1 MSEILKKEKSLVTL
15 KMTVKGEDFAKAID
29 TVFKKNR
36 TRFSIPGFRKGK
48 APRKIVE
55 SYYGQGVFYEDALNE
70 VFPTIFTEAIKE
82 HELDVVSR
90 PEIEELGEVQSGED
104 FDVTVQVYVR
114 PEVTLGEYKGLEVA
128 KEEVEVTDEE
138 INQDLEIKRE
148 QNARMVAIEDRP
160 AKDGDTVVID
170 FEGKVDGV
178 TFDGGKGE
186 GYTLVLGSNSFIDGF
201 EAQVVGMNLEEVKDI
216 NVTFP
221 EQYHSEDLQGKDAV
235 FTVKLHEIKEKELPE
250 LDDDFV
256 MDISEFETLEELKAD
271 IRAKLYETKKAGAET
286 AYRNAII
293 DKAVEASTVEVP
305 DVMIENEVE
314 SMAHEFGQNLQYQGL
329 QLEDYFKYTKS
340 NMMDLKGQMRPD
352 AERKVRNSL
361 VLDEISK
368 VENIEVSD
376 EDLEKEYTKMA
387 EQYKMEVEKV
397 KELVGRTDVEVLK
410 DNIRIQKTI
419 DLLIASA
426 K

>member
-1 MSEILKKEKSLVTL
+1 MSEVLKQEKSLVTL
-15 KMTVKGEDFAKAID
+15 KMTVKGEDFAKAMD

-55 SYYGQGVFYEDALNE
+55 SYYGEGVFYEDALNE
-70 VFPTIFTEAIKE
+70 VFPALFTEAIKE

-90 PEIEELGEVQSGED
+90 PEIEELGEIKSGED

-138 INQDLEIKRE
+138 VNQDLEIKRE

-160 AKDGDTVVID
+160 AKEGDTVVID

-178 TFDGGKGE
+178 PFDGGKGE
-186 GYTLVLGSNSFIDGF
+186 GYTLVLGSNSFIEGF

-221 EQYHSEDLQGKDAV
+221 EKYHSEELQEKDAV
-235 FTVKLHEIKEKELPE
+235 FTVKLHEIKEKELPV
-250 LDDDFV
+250 LDNDFV
-256 MDISEFETLEELKAD
+256 MDISEFETVEELKSD
-271 IRAKLYETKKAGAET
+271 IRAKLYETKKAGVET

-314 SMAHEFGQNLQYQGL
+314 NMAHEFGQNLQYQGL

-340 NMMDLKGQMRPD
+340 TMMDLKGQMRPD

-376 EDLEKEYTKMA
+376 EDLEKEYAKMA
-387 EQYKMEVEKV
+387 EQYNMEVEKV
-397 KELVGRTDVEVLK
+397 KELIGKTDVEVLK

-419 DLLIASA
+419 DLLISSA

>member
-1 MSEILKKEKSLVTL
+1 
-15 KMTVKGEDFAKAID
+15 
-29 TVFKKNR
+29 
-36 TRFSIPGFRKGK
+36 
-48 APRKIVE
+48 
-55 SYYGQGVFYEDALNE
+55 
-70 VFPTIFTEAIKE
+70 
-82 HELDVVSR
+82 
-90 PEIEELGEVQSGED
+90 
-104 FDVTVQVYVR
+104 
-114 PEVTLGEYKGLEVA
+114 
-128 KEEVEVTDEE
+128 
-138 INQDLEIKRE
+138 
-148 QNARMVAIEDRP
+148 MVAIEDRP
-160 AKDGDTVVID
+160 AKEGDTVVID

-178 TFDGGKGE
+178 PFDGGKGE
-186 GYTLVLGSNSFIDGF
+186 GYTLVLGSNSFIEGF

-221 EQYHSEDLQGKDAV
+221 EKYHSEELQGKDAV

-250 LDDDFV
+250 LDNDFV
-256 MDISEFETLEELKAD
+256 MDISEFETVEELKSD
-271 IRAKLYETKKAGAET
+271 IRAKLYETKKAGVET

-314 SMAHEFGQNLQYQGL
+314 NMAHEFGQNLQYQGL

-340 NMMDLKGQMRPD
+340 TMMDLKGQMRPD

-376 EDLEKEYTKMA
+376 EDLEKEYAKMA
-387 EQYKMEVEKV
+387 EQYNMEVEKV
-397 KELVGRTDVEVLK
+397 KELIGKTDVEVLK

-419 DLLIASA
+419 DLLISSA